1 MMKESPVPENEP
13 PVPAP
18 WVPDV
23 TPAPPPWAP
32 AVKKGLLDRWR
43 GRPKL
48 SAASPKWIAQMA
60 LPSALVAAL
69 AAGALCYVAVW
80 VFCRSEHSED
90 NFTLVML
97 GLLLVL
103 VAVIP
108 VLFLARSWRHYFIG
122 AGCLLAG
129 GLASTLAPDPS
140 HGGDGIVAM
149 GVGLGAGL
157 GLGLGLARR
166 TLSGAIGGLLL
177 GQLAGLAGMF
187 VSEIVVSIIE
197 HSSRDSLALGM
208 GMGMATAFGI
218 MYLLLLLGLAAV
230 EHAAEKL
237 AARAKRKAAGDDEGE
252 FRARE

>member
-1 MMKESPVPENEP
+1 MSENIRPATPDTHAES
-13 PVPAP
+13 
-18 WVPDV
+18 
-23 TPAPPPWAP
+23 
-32 AVKKGLLDRWR
+32 KSLLDRWR
-43 GRPKL
+43 ERPKL
-48 SAASPKWIAQMA
+48 SEASPKWIALAA

-69 AAGALCYVAVW
+69 IAGI
-80 VFCRSEHSED
+80 VFGLAMHVVTKRQGDAFAPEPLD
-90 NFTLVML
+90 LVL
-97 GLLLVL
+97 TGLLLVL
-103 VAVIP
+103 AAVIP
-108 VLFLARSWRHYFIG
+108 VLFLARSWRHYLI
-122 AGCLLAG
+122 AVGCLFVG

-140 HGGDGIVAM
+140 HGGNGIVAM